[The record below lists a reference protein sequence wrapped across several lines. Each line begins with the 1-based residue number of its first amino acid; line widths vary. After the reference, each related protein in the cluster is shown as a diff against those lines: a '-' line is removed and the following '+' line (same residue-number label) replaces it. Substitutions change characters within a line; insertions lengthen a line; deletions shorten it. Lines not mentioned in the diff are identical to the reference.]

1 MAAALV
7 PLQNITLG
15 SAAASVTF
23 GSIPTT
29 GYRDLILISQGRSNR
44 SATTDIYKILF
55 NSSTTGY
62 SRVVAYGTGS
72 ATGSYADASLSEL
85 RPYGLTGASATSGVF
100 GFVKTQIMDYAQTD
114 KHKTIL
120 NNEDATGAELSMS
133 AYRWANTVAITSIT
147 VAPLLGTTL
156 SAGST
161 FALYG
166 VVA

>member
-7 PLQNITLG
+7 PLQNITL
-15 SAAASVTF
+15 STATASVTF
-23 GSIPTT
+23 GSIPATM
-29 GYRDLILISQGRSNR
+29 RDLVLICHGRSNR
-44 SATTDIYKILF
+44 SATTDIYKMLI
-55 NSSTTGY
+55 NGSTTGY

-72 ATGSYADASLSEL
+72 SASSYSDASLSDL
-85 RPYGLTGASATSGVF
+85 RPYALTGASATSGVY
-100 GFVKTQIMDYAQTD
+100 GFVKTQIMDYSATD

-133 AYRWANTVAITSIT
+133 AYRWANTAAVTSISI
-147 VAPLLGTTL
+147 APLLGTTL